1 MSEKQLNCSQ
11 IAGLAVDLRR
21 LGAAHRVHAIRAA
34 VHPGTLDPTVHNARV
49 LARRHVRLIV
59 DSAWKYVG
67 GSICG
72 ARFQQV
78 FQRGAGLF
86 RDLELDRTAGLVLD
100 DRGPVSLTWGPMA
113 MSSTRRL
120 TRSQPLS
127 LLSIARL
134 NIARSRLW
142 RLI

>member
-21 LGAAHRVHAIRAA
+21 LGAAHRVRAIRAA
-34 VHPGTLDPTVHNARV
+34 VHPGTLDPTVHDARV
-49 LARRHVRLIV
+49 LARRYVRLIV

-67 GSICG
+67 PRSAGRVFNQSSSE
-72 ARFQQV
+72 ARV
-78 FQRGAGLF
+78 CSVISNWTGRP
-86 RDLELDRTAGLVLD
+86 VLCWTIVA
-100 DRGPVSLTWGPMA
+100 RSLTWGPMA